1 MVTLFLLPFPIYMNS
16 IKKNQ
21 RKKKEEEKKENFVL
35 KHIKKRNTVSQEN
48 IFKLSDYTSICTL

>member
-1 MVTLFLLPFPIYMNS
+1 MNS

-35 KHIKKRNTVSQEN
+35 RHIKKRNTVSQEN
-48 IFKLSDYTSICTL
+48 IFKLSDYTSTLWKERRSSGGIATDL